1 MHDLF
6 MYTLS
11 SLRRYGQGGGLKEV
25 QVGEVI
31 KELEELKEK
40 IRYHNERYYVLD
52 DPEISDAE
60 YDHLFQRLLA
70 IERDFPDLVTPDS
83 PTQRVGGEVLESF
96 EDVRHHLQMLSLEN
110 AFNDQDIIDFDS
122 RLKRMLQDDSSI
134 EYSVEPKIDGLAVE
148 LVYEKGKLVVA
159 STRGDGLVGENI
171 THNIRTIPTVPI
183 TLSPLVD
190 DLATPEILE
199 VRGEV
204 YMDLHAFKRLNKERI
219 DKDLPAFA
227 NPRNAAAGSLRQ
239 LDPRIT
245 AKRQLSMF
253 CYGVGRISEGPFDT
267 YYDLMLYLQH
277 LGLKVNMPHINI
289 CRNRDEV
296 IEFCHYLEETRDQF
310 SFEIDGAVIKVNM
323 LKLQARLGQTAR
335 NPRWAVAYKFRPIQ
349 GTTKILKID
358 IQVGRTGAL
367 TPVAHLEPVEIGG
380 VTVRRATLHN
390 QEEIEKK
397 DIREL
402 DTVIVQRAGD
412 VIPEVVK
419 PVLSKREGH
428 EKRFVMPDRCP
439 VCGTKAVKKQEEA
452 VLRCPNINCPAQIRA
467 SLAHF
472 ASKGAMNIEGLGDK
486 IISQM
491 IDKGLVRD
499 EADLYALGF
508 DDLIRLDK
516 VEQKA
521 ADNLLRGIEN
531 SKKTTLGKFLYGLG
545 IRNVGEHVAELLAR
559 HLGTLER
566 LQKATIEDLRY
577 DKEKGTGIKG
587 IGEVI
592 ANSVVSFFEQTS
604 NRERVKRLL
613 ESGIEFE
620 KSEAG
625 RDAALEGKSFVITG
639 SLSSI
644 KRAEAKEIIT
654 AQGGRFSS
662 SLTKGT
668 DYLVVGESPGS
679 KLQKAKDLGI
689 RIISEEEFL
698 DLFK

>member
-1 MHDLF
+1 
-6 MYTLS
+6 
-11 SLRRYGQGGGLKEV
+11 V
-25 QVGEVI
+25 QVSEVI

-60 YDHLFQRLLA
+60 YDRLFQRLLA

-96 EDVRHHLQMLSLEN
+96 EDVRHHFQMLSLEN
-110 AFNDQDIIDFDS
+110 AFNDKDIIDFDS

-148 LVYEKGKLVVA
+148 LVYERGKLVVA

-171 THNIRTIPTVPI
+171 THNIRTIPAVPI
-183 TLSPLVD
+183 TLAPLAHD
-190 DLATPEILE
+190 SAIPEILE

-204 YMDLHAFKRLNKERI
+204 YMELDAFKRLNRERI
-219 DKDLPAFA
+219 ENELPAFA

-239 LDPRIT
+239 LDSRIT

-253 CYGVGRISEGPFDT
+253 CYGVGQISEGPFDT

-277 LGLKVNMPHINI
+277 LGLRVNMPHIRI

-296 IEFCHYLEETRDQF
+296 IGYCHYLEETRDQF

-439 VCGTKAVKKQEEA
+439 VCGTEAERKQGEA

-467 SLAHF
+467 SLTHF

-491 IDKGLVRD
+491 IDKGLIRE
-499 EADLYALGF
+499 EADLYGLGF
-508 DDLIRLDK
+508 DEVMRLDK
-516 VEQKA
+516 VEQRA
-521 ADNLLRGIEN
+521 ADNLLRAIEN
-531 SKKTTLGKFLYGLG
+531 SKKTTLGKFLYALG

-559 HLGTLER
+559 YFGTLER
-566 LQKATIEDLRY
+566 LQEATMEDLRY

-592 ANSVVSFFEQTS
+592 ANSVLSFFEQAS
-604 NRERVKRLL
+604 NRKRVKRLL

-620 KSEAG
+620 KGEAV
-625 RDAALEGKSFVITG
+625 RDTALEGKSFAITG
-639 SLSSI
+639 SLSSV

-654 AQGGRFSS
+654 ARGGRFSS
-662 SLTKGT
+662 SLTKRT

-689 RIISEEEFL
+689 RVISEEEFL